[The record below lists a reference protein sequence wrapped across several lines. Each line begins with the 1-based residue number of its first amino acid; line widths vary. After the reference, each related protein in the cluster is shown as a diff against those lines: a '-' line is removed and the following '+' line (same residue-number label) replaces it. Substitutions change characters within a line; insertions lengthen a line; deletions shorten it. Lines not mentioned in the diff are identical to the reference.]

1 MTLYT
6 FSVLLHMSYFG
17 KYKINFLSN
26 SLIADKEKLEHKM
39 GTEDSSLEC
48 TESEGLSTPNVSKK
62 MWGGR

>member
-1 MTLYT
+1 
-6 FSVLLHMSYFG
+6 MSYFG
-17 KYKINFLSN
+17 KSKINFLSN